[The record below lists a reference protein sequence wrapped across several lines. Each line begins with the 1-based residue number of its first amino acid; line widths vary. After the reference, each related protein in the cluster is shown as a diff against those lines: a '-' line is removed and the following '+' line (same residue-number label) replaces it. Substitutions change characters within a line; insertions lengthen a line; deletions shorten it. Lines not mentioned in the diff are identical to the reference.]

1 MDATTAKAV
10 LIIFTACAAGL
21 WLAGF
26 TFVMLVSR
34 NARHQNEP
42 NETLDFGDDLVDS
55 GNSRSPSFTGT
66 AEVEGS
72 PPELSTRLAAILAN
86 WSHPGAITIEER
98 TDTKLRFRSS
108 PGMPGWGISRCE
120 DGTVHFKQTSPN
132 RTLISY
138 LVHYPSRNWL
148 LLAAKLFLVLGLI
161 AIVAGYWALSTY
173 AVTSANPGVR
183 AQVIQMMQTLH
194 FLWPPFLFA
203 VLHRQLRRTAQ
214 AQIRATIQNLPYVDP
229 NRPPSNPAY
238 PGRTAY

>member
-42 NETLDFGDDLVDS
+42 NETLDFGDDLVGS

-72 PPELSTRLAAILAN
+72 PAELSTRLAAILAN

-108 PGMPGWGISRCE
+108 RGMPGWGITRCD
-120 DGTVHFKQTSPN
+120 DGTVHFKQTSAKSHPDLL
-132 RTLISY
+132 LI
-138 LVHYPSRNWL
+138 HYPSRTWL
-148 LLAAKLFLVLGLI
+148 LSSARLFLVLGLI

-173 AVTSANPGVR
+173 AVPNPV
-183 AQVIQMMQTLH
+183 QE
-194 FLWPPFLFA
+194 FE
-203 VLHRQLRRTAQ
+203 RRSS
-214 AQIRATIQNLPYVDP
+214 R
-229 NRPPSNPAY
+229 
-238 PGRTAY
+238 